1 MYKVSHVTDSAGLK
15 AARQIMETIRAEHPA
30 HWPFG
35 LSADHFDGGCYLIR
49 EKSSSVPVG
58 FCGFQKRA
66 ERRNGKVERVGY
78 YSIGI
83 LPEHRKSGFAKQA
96 VAKLLQMKAA
106 TVDRMQAM
114 IVAGN
119 EPSLALARS
128 LGVPAIVKSAAYL
141 RPI

>member
-1 MYKVSHVTDSAGLK
+1 
-15 AARQIMETIRAEHPA
+15 MESIRSENPK

-49 EKSSSVPVG
+49 EKRSSVPVG

-66 ERRNGKVERVGY
+66 KREGGRLIKVGY
-78 YSIGI
+78 YSIGV
-83 LPEHRKSGFAKQA
+83 LPAYRKCGFAKEA
-96 VAKLLQMKAA
+96 VSKLLAMKAA
-106 TVDRMQAM
+106 SVDKMEAM

-119 EPSLALARS
+119 EPSLALAES

>member
-1 MYKVSHVTDSAGLK
+1 MYKIARVTDSAGLK
-15 AARQIMETIRAEHPA
+15 VARNIMEQIRQECPA
-30 HWPFG
+30 HWPYG

-49 EKSSSVPVG
+49 EKQSSVPVG

-66 ERRNGKVERVGY
+66 KRENGRLLKVGY

-83 LPEHRKSGFAKQA
+83 LPAYRKCGFAKQA
-96 VAKLLQMKAA
+96 VSKLLAMKAA
-106 TVDRMQAM
+106 SVDKMEAM

-119 EPSLALARS
+119 TPSLALAES
-128 LGVPAIVKSAAYL
+128 LGVPAVIKSARYL